1 MADLRKETIDAWF
14 GRLPADVRSAMPD
27 GTAGEDPAGLA
38 ATEGLKGLSTPED
51 ILTYVAGNQDLFLG
65 MGRARRVRFLAW
77 LTKRTY
83 PEKIGVLEVLTDGG
97 EDGGQGVMGKV
108 APVFLEDIRAIVEAL
123 GPRAARGIVDADTIA
138 AVAGAG
144 YELAS
149 EMDMRQ
155 GGAI

>member
-1 MADLRKETIDAWF
+1 MADLRKDTMEAWF
-14 GRLPADVRSAMPD
+14 ERLPDDVRSALPD
-27 GTAGEDPAGLA
+27 GTAGAEAAGLA
-38 ATEGLKGLSTPED
+38 VTEGLKGLKTPEE
-51 ILTYVAGNQDLFLG
+51 ILSYVAVNQDSFMD

-77 LTKRTY
+77 LAKRTY
-83 PEKIGVLEVLTDGG
+83 PEKIGVLDVLTDEGG
-97 EDGGQGVMGKV
+97 DGGQGVMGKV

-149 EMDMRQ
+149 ELEMRQ
-155 GGAI
+155 GGAL